1 MRGRLTP
8 VKLLLQQADL
18 SKFQRDRVAHRDPA
32 AGPLGGT
39 GSLTPVFILNVKTT
53 VGTSVK
59 ESIGDDLYT
68 ILQNYAWYHKANL
81 LQVFGFFDSLI
92 HT

>member
-1 MRGRLTP
+1 M
-8 VKLLLQQADL
+8 LLQQADL

-39 GSLTPVFILNVKTT
+39 GSLTPVFILNVQTT
-53 VGTSVK
+53 VGISVK

-68 ILQNYAWYHKANL
+68 ILQNSIIKKMLMQILKRSSQGLMVSYPEDYL
-81 LQVFGFFDSLI
+81 LIL
-92 HT
+92 